1 MEHGY
6 ELKYKNGVGGELIYK
21 FSDDIDIHSL
31 KDNLEYFLLG
41 CSWTPRL
48 VKQLF
53 NAELGN
59 DAVFILNTENDD

>member
-31 KDNLEYFLLG
+31 KDNLEYFLLIIV
-41 CSWTPRL
+41 RL
-48 VKQLF
+48 SAFIFSAPIFSINYIPVKFYLQ
-53 NAELGN
+53 
-59 DAVFILNTENDD
+59 